1 MKDGK
6 ISNRAL
12 PKLNFLCCSMALFIT
27 SIASGSNGNCYYVG
41 NSREAVLIDAGI
53 SCRQIETR
61 MKRLGLSLLNVK
73 ALFVSHEHSD
83 HIQGLSVLSSKWNIP
98 VYITD
103 ATRRNGRFS
112 LVSHLVRSFR
122 CGETISIGDLCV
134 IPFAKAHDAA
144 DPHSFV
150 VSYKEIR
157 VGVFTDIG
165 TPCSS
170 LISHFSACHAAF
182 LESNYDEELL
192 ASGSYPYYLK
202 TRIRGGKGHLSNR
215 QALELFRNH
224 KPGYMSHLLLSHL
237 SKENNCPKLV
247 ENLFREHAGDT
258 EIIVASRYEESPVYR
273 VQASPV
279 KAVQPVKQAAQPF
292 QLSFF
297 F

>member
-1 MKDGK
+1 M
-6 ISNRAL
+6 
-12 PKLNFLCCSMALFIT
+12 
-27 SIASGSNGNCYYVG
+27 
-41 NSREAVLIDAGI
+41 DAGI
-53 SCRQIETR
+53 SCRQIENR

-98 VYITD
+98 VYITE
-103 ATRRNGRFS
+103 ATRRKGRFS
-112 LVSHLVRSFR
+112 LVSHLVHSFR
-122 CGETISIGDLCV
+122 CGETINIGELCV

-150 VSYKEIR
+150 VSYKDIR

-170 LISHFSACHAAF
+170 LISYFSGCHAAF
-182 LESNYDEELL
+182 LEANYDEELL

-202 TRIRGGKGHLSNR
+202 ARIRGGKGHLSNR
-215 QALELFRNH
+215 QALELFRNN

-258 EIIVASRYEESPVYR
+258 EIIVASRNEETPVYR
-273 VQASPV
+273 VQSSAV
-279 KAVQPVKQAAQPF
+279 KEVQPEIQAAPAS
-292 QLSFF
+292 QLSFLF
-297 F
+297 